1 MRCAAIALAVLST
14 SLLVPGSTV
23 LAQGLPQPGERV
35 RVTSGIHA
43 YSQLVAT
50 VKAISAESLVVT
62 ANGTDIHL
70 AMAQVSLV
78 EIVVGQKSH
87 AGDGAAV
94 GALVG
99 MAVGG
104 AIGAATASCEPSQGF
119 APDFCGLE
127 KGFAGA
133 AGAAIGG
140 FVLGVTGW
148 LIGGAIKSDRWEEV
162 PLDNVR
168 VSFVPQRD
176 GRFRLGM
183 SVSF

>member
-1 MRCAAIALAVLST
+1 MRCAAIARAVLSA
-14 SLLVPGSTV
+14 SLLVPDSTV
-23 LAQGLPQPGERV
+23 LAQELPQPGERV
-35 RVTSGIHA
+35 RITSGVYA

-50 VKAISAESLVVT
+50 VKAISADSIVVR

-99 MAVGG
+99 VAVGG
-104 AIGAATASCEPSQGF
+104 AIGAATANCEPSGVF
-119 APDFCGLE
+119 APDFCGLG
-127 KGFAGA
+127 KGV

-148 LIGGAIKSDRWEEV
+148 LIGRSSKSDRWQEV
-162 PLDNVR
+162 PLDYVR
-168 VSFVPQRD
+168 VSLVSQRD